1 MQFNEGLQSPPQET
15 TNPMNQHDQFEES
28 ALYDDENQYVP
39 DTDRGARKQQD
50 EDEDLEDSL
59 Y

>member
-1 MQFNEGLQSPPQET
+1 MQFNEGLQSPPAET
-15 TNPMNQHDQFEES
+15 TNPNNPDHFEES

-39 DTDRGARKQQD
+39 DNERGPRKQQD

>member
-1 MQFNEGLQSPPQET
+1 MQFNEGIQSPGLDA
-15 TNPMNQHDQFEES
+15 TNPMNHDHFEES
-28 ALYDDENQYVP
+28 ALYDDENQYIP
-39 DTDRGARKQQD
+39 ETDRGTRKQQD